1 MKKNSFS
8 EWEIM
13 GNRNIEPLNK
23 VMNNIFILKQ
33 LFLTYFYIFKND
45 LKEISEK
52 TSIPLNAVKKCYKE
66 FEEIVYMDETNSI
79 SKSAFDFNF
88 FFDKRYQVKSKNI
101 DLFLNQLFSAFD
113 EDNSG
118 ALSFQEFLIGK
129 MLFESNSQRDNLK
142 IFFRLFDISKDKRIE
157 KCEIEQILTI
167 LGREDTIGADKSYA
181 DFANFSNSSINILH
195 NKLSSSSRLD

>member
-1 MKKNSFS
+1 
-8 EWEIM
+8 M

-181 DFANFSNSSINILH
+181 DFAQEMLNDLDFDKDGSITEDEFIEVFISSIY
-195 NKLSSSSRLD
+195 LS